1 MSVFFGPTAA
11 EREQLARAA
20 NRRAHLAATKH
31 TSKRSKS
38 EPAAASGPRP
48 SVTHQVID
56 LTMSD
61 DEIVNDSQAGY
72 DERMA
77 RRMQMEAD
85 ADAAQQILSE
95 EFLASEKK

>member
-1 MSVFFGPTAA
+1 M
-11 EREQLARAA
+11 ARAA

-48 SVTHQVID
+48 HAPTHEVID
-56 LTMSD
+56 LTLSD

-72 DERMA
+72 DERLA

-85 ADAAQQILSE
+85 ADAAQQMLSE
-95 EFLASEKK
+95 EYLASEKK

>member
-1 MSVFFGPTAA
+1 M
-11 EREQLARAA
+11 ARAA

-38 EPAAASGPRP
+38 EPAAASSPRP
-48 SVTHQVID
+48 HAPTHEVID
-56 LTMSD
+56 LTRSSD

-72 DERMA
+72 DERLA

-85 ADAAQQILSE
+85 ADAAQQMLSE